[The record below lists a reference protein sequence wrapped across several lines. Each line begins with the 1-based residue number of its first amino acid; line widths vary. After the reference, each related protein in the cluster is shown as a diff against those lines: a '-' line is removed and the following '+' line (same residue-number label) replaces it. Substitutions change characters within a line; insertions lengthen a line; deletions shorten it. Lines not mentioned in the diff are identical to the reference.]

1 MLHSVFMNIRFQI
14 VGVAIQGQLK
24 GALYLGVK
32 EIRSDLMKKLKR
44 ENKAL
49 TNTQTVHFN
58 AGARQVEGRLFCVR
72 P

>member
-24 GALYLGVK
+24 GALYLDVK

-44 ENKAL
+44 ENKA
-49 TNTQTVHFN
+49 
-58 AGARQVEGRLFCVR
+58 
-72 P
+72 